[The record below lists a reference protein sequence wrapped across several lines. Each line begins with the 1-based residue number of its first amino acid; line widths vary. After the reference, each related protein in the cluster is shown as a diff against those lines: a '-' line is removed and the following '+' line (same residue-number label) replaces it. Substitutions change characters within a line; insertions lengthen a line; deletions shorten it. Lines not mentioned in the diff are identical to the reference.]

1 MNQFDWFVQF
11 PAARAE
17 SSEAVLTQSCNK
29 KFKNIKSVEDVAL
42 DLQSIESKYA
52 NAIVYEDLYQM
63 NTAYAVYGY
72 TGIDRLHSITV
83 HDTTMTLP
91 DCCTST

>member
-1 MNQFDWFVQF
+1 MNQF
-11 PAARAE
+11 
-17 SSEAVLTQSCNK
+17 SSPPHVPSRLKRFSLRVVT
-29 KFKNIKSVEDVAL
+29 KFKNIKSVEDVDL
-42 DLQSIESKYA
+42 DLQSIESKSA
-52 NAIVYEDLYQM
+52 KAIVYEDLYQM